1 MSFEIFG
8 PEAENLEIWTFS
20 ASETR
25 WGFLASQTS
34 ARGRAGP
41 RAVLGMGFRDA
52 LSDPDG
58 PRTHRWTPGPAG
70 GIVEAEN
77 LFLVSFRLQIGL
89 GFRLHSISRPS
100 GGPTRAPG
108 SRTTHNVAGGCRAAG
123 AGPVARPAARSGRVP
138 EARNRVWWGEAENL
152 RDHRKP

>member
-1 MSFEIFG
+1 M
-8 PEAENLEIWTFS
+8 
-20 ASETR
+20 
-25 WGFLASQTS
+25 ASQTS

-89 GFRLHSISRPS
+89 GFRLHSISRPP

-108 SRTTHNVAGGCRAAG
+108 SRTTHNVAG
-123 AGPVARPAARSGRVP
+123 PARTR
-138 EARNRVWWGEAENL
+138 L
-152 RDHRKP
+152 RDPRRALGACLKPETARGVVKPKTSGIIENHPKSPKKHRKIAKSTSGFAALRV